1 MRTLVVRPEDS
12 IFDSFA
18 DNLIITTNSMPI
30 YSSHHRNYYYEY
42 LNGKQILDGF
52 LLVNET
58 PYFGILCSKDI
69 RGEINGYFSLPAVVM
84 VSPKFDLARDSD
96 QTNII
101 KSSVIEF
108 LSKVRYTI
116 ERKSAIF
123 SLPLGLHDSS
133 VMELFLSKAVLAKLQ
148 FERRIDL
155 QATENGSTKS
165 VKEAMLRSKRYGIN
179 HRIYEKGTCSHP
191 EIEMAV
197 QELKNLHI
205 QASGRM
211 TRSESSW
218 KEQEN
223 AVKNGNAAVIT
234 TYFEDKALSSALFIH
249 NDRTS
254 YYGVSASS
262 PNLDLPKSHVVMK
275 HAIEHLKEIGFKYLF
290 LGSQYSNLTMSIGAK
305 EKGIEGFKSLFGGQI
320 IPSLLVEI

>member
-1 MRTLVVRPEDS
+1 MVVRPEDP

-18 DNLIITTNSMPI
+18 DNLMIATDSMPI

-42 LNGKQILDGF
+42 LNGKQTLDGF
-52 LLVNET
+52 LLVDEV

-69 RGEINGYFSLPAVVM
+69 SGEINGYFGLPAVVM
-84 VSPKFDLARDSD
+84 VSPKIDLTSYST

-108 LSKVRYTI
+108 LSKIRYKI
-116 ERKSAIF
+116 DRKSAIF
-123 SLPLGLHDSS
+123 SLPFDLYDST
-133 VMELFLSKAVLAKLQ
+133 VMELFLSKAVLAKVQ

-155 QATENGSTKS
+155 QAAASGPTKS
-165 VKEAMLRSKRYGIN
+165 LKEAMLRSKRYGIT
-179 HRIYEKGTCSHP
+179 HRIYEKGICSHL

-218 KEQEN
+218 REQVN
-223 AVKNGNAAVIT
+223 AVKNGNAAVVT

-249 NDRTS
+249 NAWTS

-262 PNLDLPKSHVVMK
+262 PNPDLPKSHVVMK
-275 HAIEHLKEIGFKYLF
+275 HAIEHLKKIGFKYLF